1 VAGVLMFYKNGMID
15 PAIAFEYMLSLE
27 GIVMLMLGGQGS
39 VIGAALG
46 ATIYE
51 RLRSSLLTSPALSN
65 FHLVIAGGL
74 LLLVVLFAPGGLIGW
89 VYRLAPR
96 ARKVIE

>member
-1 VAGVLMFYKNGMID
+1 
-15 PAIAFEYMLSLE
+15 
-27 GIVMLMLGGQGS
+27 MLMLGGRGS

-46 ATIYE
+46 GALYE
-51 RLRSSLLTSPALSN
+51 KLRSYLLTNPALSN

-89 VYRLAPR
+89 LYRVWPR
-96 ARKVIE
+96 AHKVIE